1 MLIKI
6 VNLYSYK
13 DNKMITIRLKTLFFL
28 SVIILINS
36 TSLFSQFETG
46 IISTLEAAYPDKN
59 NIKLKKTFSYH
70 IPQNSDFEAL
80 ILIKSKTNKKF
91 TFNSVSKTLKNIN
104 YSIIIPVPVEENT
117 GIDSRTE
124 QFLGQINP
132 DVIRRAPFEVFE
144 IIQPLTKNEIETVSH
159 FSLLKISV
167 KSTDFKSTENFK
179 LNLVLN
185 DGFKTEQLKF
195 KIKVH
200 DASIPRLEKSK
211 FFYTNWFNLSKMEE
225 MHNLIRWN
233 EEWFIMLDKY
243 AKLMAE
249 GRQNCII
256 IPHELISLKSNK
268 ISLDEEKMISFIN
281 VFKKYGFKYFESPH
295 LLNRGTNDDWGS
307 PELKTKLRKKGYYSE
322 EGKKEIDTIIRK
334 IKSFT
339 KKYNLENQW
348 LQHIADEPTDI
359 NAQCYKDVS
368 KQIKLIYPEVTI
380 MEATNAKESLS
391 GSIDLWCPLINDFQ
405 ENQDFFEERE
415 KKGEKILIYTCLV
428 PGGKWL
434 NRTLDMER
442 IRQVYFGWAGS
453 KYNTFG
459 YLHWGLNQYKANP
472 FKQSVVK
479 HPSPQASSNNF
490 LPAGDTHVIY
500 PGTDGP
506 LSSLRFEAHRQGIED
521 YELLEKLKLKNP
533 NKHKRFIKKLFL
545 NYTNYSLS
553 IRKYERIRKKLIK
566 SI

>member
-1 MLIKI
+1 MNINNIK
-6 VNLYSYK
+6 S
-13 DNKMITIRLKTLFFL
+13 LFFL
-28 SVIILINS
+28 NIIILVN
-36 TSLFSQFETG
+36 TSNLFSQYKAG
-46 IISTLEAAYPDKN
+46 IISTLQATYPDKN
-59 NIKLKKTFSYH
+59 NLKFNNTFSYD

-80 ILIKSKTNKKF
+80 ILIRSEHNKTF
-91 TFNSVSKTLKNIN
+91 TFNSISKNLTNIN
-104 YSIIIPVPVEENT
+104 YSIIKAVPVEENT
-117 GIDSRTE
+117 GVDSRTE
-124 QFLGQINP
+124 QFLGQINHN
-132 DVIRRAPFEVFE
+132 VIRRAPFEVFE
-144 IIQPLTKNEIETVSH
+144 VIQPLTINKIITTSN
-159 FSLLKISV
+159 FSLLRISV
-167 KSTDFKSTENFK
+167 KSNEFKSPGNYK
-179 LNLVLN
+179 LNIILN
-185 DGFKTEQLKF
+185 DGFKTEKLKF

-200 DASIPRLEKSK
+200 DASIPRLEESK

-225 MHNLIRWN
+225 MHNLLRWN
-233 EEWFIMLDKY
+233 KEWFTMLDKY

-295 LLNRGTNDDWGS
+295 LLNRGANDDWGN
-307 PELKTKLRKKGYYSE
+307 PELKTKLRKRGYYSE

-359 NAQCYKDVS
+359 NSQCYKDIS
-368 KQIKLIYPEVTI
+368 KQIKSIYPEITI
-380 MEATNAKESLS
+380 MEATNAKESLT

-405 ENQDFFEERE
+405 ENEDFFNERE
-415 KKGEKILIYTCLV
+415 LKGEKILIYTCLV

-506 LSSLRFEAHRQGIED
+506 LSSLRFEAHRKGIED
-521 YELLEKLKLKNP
+521 YELLEKLKTKNID
-533 NKHKRFIKKLFL
+533 KHSRLIKKLFFD
-545 NYTNYSLS
+545 YTNYSLS
-553 IRKYERIRKKLIK
+553 IKKYKRIRKKLLK

>member
-1 MLIKI
+1 MNINNIK
-6 VNLYSYK
+6 S
-13 DNKMITIRLKTLFFL
+13 LFFL
-28 SVIILINS
+28 TIIILVN
-36 TSLFSQFETG
+36 TSNLFSQYKAG
-46 IISTLEAAYPDKN
+46 IISTLQATYPDKN
-59 NIKLKKTFSYH
+59 NLKFNKIFSYDV
-70 IPQNSDFEAL
+70 PQNSDFEAL
-80 ILIKSKTNKKF
+80 ILIRSEHNKTF
-91 TFNSVSKTLKNIN
+91 TFNSISKNLTNIN
-104 YSIIIPVPVEENT
+104 YSIIKAVPVEENT
-117 GIDSRTE
+117 GVDSRTE
-124 QFLGQINP
+124 QFLGQINHN
-132 DVIRRAPFEVFE
+132 VIRRAPFEVFE
-144 IIQPLTKNEIETVSH
+144 VIQPLTINKIITTSN
-159 FSLLKISV
+159 FSLLRISV
-167 KSTDFKSTENFK
+167 KSNEFKSPGSYK
-179 LNLVLN
+179 LNVILN

-200 DASIPRLEKSK
+200 DASIPRLEESK

-225 MHNLIRWN
+225 MHNLLRWN
-233 EEWFIMLDKY
+233 KEWFTMLDKY

-256 IPHELISLKSNK
+256 IPHELISIKSNK

-295 LLNRGTNDDWGS
+295 LLNRGANDDWGN
-307 PELKTKLRKKGYYSE
+307 PELKTKLRKRGYYSE

-348 LQHIADEPTDI
+348 LQHIADEPTDV

-368 KQIKLIYPEVTI
+368 KQIKSIYPEITI

-405 ENQDFFEERE
+405 ENQDFFNERE
-415 KKGEKILIYTCLV
+415 SKGEKILIYTCLV

-500 PGTDGP
+500 PGKDGP
-506 LSSLRFEAHRQGIED
+506 LSSLRFEAHRKGIED
-521 YELLEKLKLKNP
+521 YELLEKLKIKNID
-533 NKHKRFIKKLFL
+533 KHSRLIKKLFFD
-545 NYTNYSLS
+545 YTNYSLS
-553 IRKYERIRKKLIK
+553 IKKYKRIRKKLLK

>member
-1 MLIKI
+1 MNINNIK
-6 VNLYSYK
+6 S
-13 DNKMITIRLKTLFFL
+13 LFFL
-28 SVIILINS
+28 TIIILVN
-36 TSLFSQFETG
+36 TSNLFSQYKAG
-46 IISTLEAAYPDKN
+46 IISTLQATYPDKN
-59 NIKLKKTFSYH
+59 NLKFNNTFSYD

-80 ILIKSKTNKKF
+80 ILIRSEHNKTF
-91 TFNSVSKTLKNIN
+91 TFNSISKNLTNIN
-104 YSIIIPVPVEENT
+104 YSIIKAVPVEENT
-117 GIDSRTE
+117 GVDSRTE
-124 QFLGQINP
+124 QFLGQINHN
-132 DVIRRAPFEVFE
+132 VIRRAPFEVFE
-144 IIQPLTKNEIETVSH
+144 VIQPLTINKIITTSN
-159 FSLLKISV
+159 FSLLRISV
-167 KSTDFKSTENFK
+167 KSNEFKSPGSYK
-179 LNLVLN
+179 LNVILN

-200 DASIPRLEKSK
+200 DASIPRLEESK

-225 MHNLIRWN
+225 MHNLLRWN
-233 EEWFIMLDKY
+233 KEWFTMLDKY

-295 LLNRGTNDDWGS
+295 LLNRGANDDWGN
-307 PELKTKLRKKGYYSE
+307 PELKTKLRKRGYYSE

-348 LQHIADEPTDI
+348 LQHIADEPTDV

-368 KQIKLIYPEVTI
+368 KQIKSIYPEITI

-405 ENQDFFEERE
+405 ENQDFFNERVS
-415 KKGEKILIYTCLV
+415 KGEKILIYTCLV

-506 LSSLRFEAHRQGIED
+506 LSSLRFEAHRKGIED
-521 YELLEKLKLKNP
+521 YELLEKLKTKNID
-533 NKHKRFIKKLFL
+533 KHSRLIKKLFFD
-545 NYTNYSLS
+545 YTNYSLS
-553 IRKYERIRKKLIK
+553 IKKYKRIRKKLLK

>member
-1 MLIKI
+1 
-6 VNLYSYK
+6 
-13 DNKMITIRLKTLFFL
+13 MITIRLKTLFFL

-59 NIKLKKTFSYH
+59 NIKLKKTFSYN

-117 GIDSRTE
+117 GVDSRTE
-124 QFLGQINP
+124 QFLGKINP

-159 FSLLKISV
+159 FSLLRISV
-167 KSTDFKSTENFK
+167 KSIDFKGTGNFK

-200 DASIPRLEKSK
+200 DASVPKLEESK

-225 MHNLIRWN
+225 MHNLKRWN
-233 EEWFIMLDKY
+233 DEWFVMLDKY

-256 IPHELISLKSNK
+256 IPHELISLKNNK

-295 LLNRGTNDDWGS
+295 LLNRGANDDWGS

-322 EGKKEIDTIIRK
+322 DGKKEIDTIIRK

-339 KKYNLENQW
+339 KKYKLDNQW
-348 LQHIADEPTDI
+348 LQHIADEPTDN

-368 KQIKLIYPEVTI
+368 KQIKSIYPEVTI

-405 ENQDFFEERE
+405 ENQDFFKERE
-415 KKGEKILIYTCLV
+415 KKGERILIYTCLV

-472 FKQSVVK
+472 FRQSVVK

-500 PGTDGP
+500 PGNDGP

-533 NKHKRFIKKLFL
+533 DKHLRLIKKLFL

-553 IRKYERIRKKLIK
+553 IKKYERIRKNLLK

>member
-1 MLIKI
+1 
-6 VNLYSYK
+6 
-13 DNKMITIRLKTLFFL
+13 MITIRLKTLFFL

-59 NIKLKKTFSYH
+59 NLKLKKTFSYH
-70 IPQNSDFEAL
+70 ISQNTDFEAL

-91 TFNSVSKTLKNIN
+91 IFNSVSKTLKNIN

-117 GIDSRTE
+117 GVDSRTE

-144 IIQPLTKNEIETVSH
+144 IIQPLTKNEIETVSN
-159 FSLLKISV
+159 FSLLRISV
-167 KSTDFKSTENFK
+167 KSTDFKSTGNFK

-200 DASIPRLEKSK
+200 VASVPKLEESK

-225 MHNLIRWN
+225 MHNLKRWN
-233 EEWFIMLDKY
+233 EEWFVMLDKY

-256 IPHELISLKSNK
+256 IPHELISLKNNK

-295 LLNRGTNDDWGS
+295 LLNRGANDDWGS

-322 EGKKEIDTIIRK
+322 DGKKEIDTIIRK

-339 KKYNLENQW
+339 KKYKLDNQW
-348 LQHIADEPTDI
+348 LQHIADEPTDN

-368 KQIKLIYPEVTI
+368 KQIKSIYPEVTI

-405 ENQDFFEERE
+405 ENQDFFKERE
-415 KKGEKILIYTCLV
+415 KKGERILIYTCLV

-500 PGTDGP
+500 PGINGP

-533 NKHKRFIKKLFL
+533 NKHKRLIKKLFL

-553 IRKYERIRKKLIK
+553 IRKYERIRKNLIK

>member
-1 MLIKI
+1 
-6 VNLYSYK
+6 
-13 DNKMITIRLKTLFFL
+13 
-28 SVIILINS
+28 
-36 TSLFSQFETG
+36 
-46 IISTLEAAYPDKN
+46 
-59 NIKLKKTFSYH
+59 
-70 IPQNSDFEAL
+70 
-80 ILIKSKTNKKF
+80 
-91 TFNSVSKTLKNIN
+91 
-104 YSIIIPVPVEENT
+104 
-117 GIDSRTE
+117 
-124 QFLGQINP
+124 
-132 DVIRRAPFEVFE
+132 
-144 IIQPLTKNEIETVSH
+144 
-159 FSLLKISV
+159 
-167 KSTDFKSTENFK
+167 
-179 LNLVLN
+179 
-185 DGFKTEQLKF
+185 
-195 KIKVH
+195 
-200 DASIPRLEKSK
+200 
-211 FFYTNWFNLSKMEE
+211 
-225 MHNLIRWN
+225 
-233 EEWFIMLDKY
+233 
-243 AKLMAE
+243 
-249 GRQNCII
+249 
-256 IPHELISLKSNK
+256 
-268 ISLDEEKMISFIN
+268 MISFIN

-295 LLNRGTNDDWGS
+295 LLNRGANDDWGS
-307 PELKTKLRKKGYYSE
+307 PELKTKLRKKGYYSD
-322 EGKKEIDTIIRK
+322 EGKREIDTIIRK

-339 KKYNLENQW
+339 KKYKLDNQW
-348 LQHIADEPTDI
+348 LQHIADEPTDN

-415 KKGEKILIYTCLV
+415 KKGEKVLIYTCLV

-500 PGTDGP
+500 PGIDEP

-533 NKHKRFIKKLFL
+533 EKHSRFIKKLFI

-553 IRKYERIRKKLIK
+553 IRKYERIRKNLLK

>member
-1 MLIKI
+1 
-6 VNLYSYK
+6 
-13 DNKMITIRLKTLFFL
+13 MITIRLKTLFFL
-28 SVIILINS
+28 NVFILINS
-36 TSLFSQFETG
+36 VSLFSQFDSG

-59 NIKLKKTFSYH
+59 NIKLKKTFSYN

-80 ILIKSKTNKKF
+80 ILIKSKINKKF
-91 TFNSVSKTLKNIN
+91 TFNLISKTLKNIN
-104 YSIIIPVPVEENT
+104 SSIIKPVPVEENT

-144 IIQPLTKNEIETVSH
+144 IIQPLTKNEIETISH
-159 FSLLKISV
+159 FSLLRISV
-167 KSTDFKSTENFK
+167 KSIDFKSTGNFK

-200 DASIPRLEKSK
+200 DASIPKLEKSK

-295 LLNRGTNDDWGS
+295 LLNRGANDDWGS
-307 PELKTKLRKKGYYSE
+307 PELITKLRKKGYYSE

-533 NKHKRFIKKLFL
+533 NKHARLIKKLFL

-553 IRKYERIRKKLIK
+553 IRKYERIRKKLLK

>member
-1 MLIKI
+1 MNINNIK
-6 VNLYSYK
+6 S
-13 DNKMITIRLKTLFFL
+13 LFFL
-28 SVIILINS
+28 TIIILVN
-36 TSLFSQFETG
+36 TSNLFSQYKAG
-46 IISTLEAAYPDKN
+46 IISTLQATYPDKN
-59 NIKLKKTFSYH
+59 NLKFNNTFSYD

-80 ILIKSKTNKKF
+80 ILIRSEHNKTF
-91 TFNSVSKTLKNIN
+91 TFNSISKNLTNIN
-104 YSIIIPVPVEENT
+104 YSIIKAVPVEENT
-117 GIDSRTE
+117 GVDSRTE
-124 QFLGQINP
+124 QFLGQINHN
-132 DVIRRAPFEVFE
+132 VIRRAPFEVFE
-144 IIQPLTKNEIETVSH
+144 VIQPLTINKIITTSN
-159 FSLLKISV
+159 FSLLRISV
-167 KSTDFKSTENFK
+167 KSNEFKSPGSYK
-179 LNLVLN
+179 LNVILN

-200 DASIPRLEKSK
+200 DASIPRLEESK

-225 MHNLIRWN
+225 MHNLLRWN
-233 EEWFIMLDKY
+233 KEWFTMLDKY

-256 IPHELISLKSNK
+256 IPHELISVKSNK

-295 LLNRGTNDDWGS
+295 LLNRGANDDWGN
-307 PELKTKLRKKGYYSE
+307 PELKTKLRKRGYYSE

-359 NAQCYKDVS
+359 NAQCYKDIS
-368 KQIKLIYPEVTI
+368 KQIKSIYPEITI

-405 ENQDFFEERE
+405 ENQDFFNERE
-415 KKGEKILIYTCLV
+415 SKGEKILIYTCLV

-506 LSSLRFEAHRQGIED
+506 LSSLRFEAHRKGIED
-521 YELLEKLKLKNP
+521 YELLEKLKTKNID
-533 NKHKRFIKKLFL
+533 KHSRLIKKLFFD
-545 NYTNYSLS
+545 YTNYSLS
-553 IRKYERIRKKLIK
+553 IKKYQRIRKKLLK

>member
-1 MLIKI
+1 MNINNIK
-6 VNLYSYK
+6 S
-13 DNKMITIRLKTLFFL
+13 LFFL
-28 SVIILINS
+28 TIIILVN
-36 TSLFSQFETG
+36 TSNLFSQYKAG
-46 IISTLEAAYPDKN
+46 IISTLQATYPDKN
-59 NIKLKKTFSYH
+59 NLKFNNTFSYD

-80 ILIKSKTNKKF
+80 ILIRSEHNKTF
-91 TFNSVSKTLKNIN
+91 TFNSISKNLTNIN
-104 YSIIIPVPVEENT
+104 YSIIKAVPVEENT
-117 GIDSRTE
+117 GVDSRTE
-124 QFLGQINP
+124 QFLGQINHN
-132 DVIRRAPFEVFE
+132 VIRRAPFDVFE
-144 IIQPLTKNEIETVSH
+144 VIQPLTINKIITTSN
-159 FSLLKISV
+159 FSLLRISV
-167 KSTDFKSTENFK
+167 KSNEFKSPGSYK
-179 LNLVLN
+179 LNVILN

-200 DASIPRLEKSK
+200 DASIPRLEESK

-225 MHNLIRWN
+225 MHNLLRWN
-233 EEWFIMLDKY
+233 KEWFTMLDKY

-295 LLNRGTNDDWGS
+295 LLNRGANDDWGN
-307 PELKTKLRKKGYYSE
+307 PELKTKLRKRGYYSE

-348 LQHIADEPTDI
+348 LQHIADEPTDV

-368 KQIKLIYPEVTI
+368 KQIKSIYPEITI

-405 ENQDFFEERE
+405 ENQDFFNERE
-415 KKGEKILIYTCLV
+415 SKGEKILIYTCLV

-506 LSSLRFEAHRQGIED
+506 LSSLRFEAHRKGIED
-521 YELLEKLKLKNP
+521 YELLEKLKTKNID
-533 NKHKRFIKKLFL
+533 KHSRLIKKLFFD
-545 NYTNYSLS
+545 YTNYSLS
-553 IRKYERIRKKLIK
+553 IKKYKRIRKKLLK